1 MNAKEHKSRGDDEKG
16 RYSIELD
23 DAADKRLSYDRM
35 FCPEEESDE
44 LGERKVDDFALRK
57 DVDETNPDVQKL
69 VELDQ
74 LSTFS
79 MWRRVLHNPA
89 TCLHRRRFCEG

>member
-16 RYSIELD
+16 RYSIEFD
-23 DAADKRLSYDRM
+23 DAADKQLSYDRM
-35 FCPEEESDE
+35 FCPVEESDE
-44 LGERKVDDFALRK
+44 FGEREVDDVAVRK

-74 LSTFS
+74 PSTFS
-79 MWRRVLHNPA
+79 MWRRVAAQSCNLSSPTA
-89 TCLHRRRFCEG
+89 IL